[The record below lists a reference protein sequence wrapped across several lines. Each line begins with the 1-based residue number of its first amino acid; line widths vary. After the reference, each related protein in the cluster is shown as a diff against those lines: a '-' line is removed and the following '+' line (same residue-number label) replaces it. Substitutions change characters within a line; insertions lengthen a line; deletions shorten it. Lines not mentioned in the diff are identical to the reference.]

1 MLLWSKVEL
10 LNEVIETLDGKITAN
25 TAEMFGRET
34 KYLLTKPEYILF
46 VDEVSC
52 NTSQKNDD
60 DGNFGGEKFVIIED
74 QHSIL

>member
-34 KYLLTKPEYILF
+34 KYLLTKPEYILRGF
-46 VDEVSC
+46 ISKRKHVRTYDAC
-52 NTSQKNDD
+52 KI
-60 DGNFGGEKFVIIED
+60 F
-74 QHSIL
+74 L